1 MEQRNKVMNKD
12 EPSFR
17 YERKFIISD
26 PLINSFELINKNKLH
41 INEIYN
47 ERNVNSIYF
56 DTNSLK
62 LAKQNQNGLSS
73 RFKVRIR
80 FYGDLNNIYSPN
92 LEIKIRNG
100 NKGRKILYKLDKKR
114 LSDNNFDLKN
124 ILKDD
129 QINELKNEIEFYSLK
144 PKILISYKRKYYSTL
159 SNDLRITFDRFIQFK
174 KLNQNNPFQSFN
186 DGFISFQKKILEFKY
201 KDLSKSSV
209 SLLIKNNP
217 YRLTSCSKYLIGLQ
231 NLGLLNVI

>member
-159 SNDLRITFDRFIQFK
+159 SNDLRITFDRFIQF
-174 KLNQNNPFQSFN
+174 N